1 MSENNGHNF
10 DIIIDDYND
19 FLYNYNKAI
28 GSIKKTKN
36 QIKIENENMLIPT
49 IYTYNEI
56 SNYNYSIQQLKT
68 IAKKYKLKISGNKKE
83 LLSRIYSFLHLSFY
97 IIQLR
102 YHIHSEI
109 NNLQLYKLYSV
120 YHIQLVYRLM

>member
-36 QIKIENENMLIPT
+36 QIKIENEND
-49 IYTYNEI
+49 
-56 SNYNYSIQQLKT
+56 S
-68 IAKKYKLKISGNKKE
+68 
-83 LLSRIYSFLHLSFY
+83 
-97 IIQLR
+97 
-102 YHIHSEI
+102 
-109 NNLQLYKLYSV
+109 
-120 YHIQLVYRLM
+120 